1 MSFLFWV
8 IYNPSQVGQKTVVH
22 NTFLDAVLAKNANKP
37 ILASP
42 PPPLPPFPTLTR
54 KGFNECISCLRAVS
68 QYPGF

>member
-42 PPPLPPFPTLTR
+42 PPTLPPLPYSNQKRF
-54 KGFNECISCLRAVS
+54 
-68 QYPGF
+68 Q